1 MRWKQDHKDTFEK
14 VEGVVDAIL
23 DTVDDT
29 PLVLSNALLKD
40 LVDGEVH
47 EPETKS
53 SEDDARE
60 EDGDRAVGLP
70 VSLKG

>member
-14 VEGVVDAIL
+14 VEGVVDAVL

-29 PLVLSNALLKD
+29 SLVLSNALLKD
-40 LVDGEVH
+40 LVDGEVD

-60 EDGDRAVGLP
+60 EDGD
-70 VSLKG
+70 